1 MNNFKKLQDSNKTK
15 KLKKSSN
22 QSLKSSQNLADSS
35 PSQNSLANDENND
48 DDDDESETQSQKRTE
63 PHNLL
68 NGVLGNDTRRKKS
81 TMPKL
86 SLVDDNGRKFRQINA
101 LKTAPTQ
108 ISYAISA
115 ENFVKFEESLFDV
128 LGLTGTSFKLDSEP
142 TVKRSSACG
151 NRELE
156 TIFRSKLVSNME
168 TIEKSLELNALSQ
181 LQLKQHESKRKQRV
195 GTTKKGHLRN
205 ENQHHDDHDEENDD
219 EFKSKIV
226 TVILN
231 QTARP
236 RKAGRI
242 LLTRKNS
249 THLDNV
255 LSELTGFFKNESVV
269 QIRKLFNLKG
279 VQVMIEFKN
288 KGENYY

>member
-1 MNNFKKLQDSNKTK
+1 LNNFKKLQDSNKTK

-22 QSLKSSQNLADSS
+22 QSLKSSHNLADSS

-48 DDDDESETQSQKRTE
+48 DDDDDESETLSQKRTE

-68 NGVLGNDTRRKKS
+68 NGFLVNDTRRKKT

-86 SLVDDNGRKFRQINA
+86 SLVGDNGRKFRQINA
-101 LKTAPTQ
+101 LKTAHTQ

-115 ENFVKFEESLFDV
+115 QNFVIYEEALFDV
-128 LGLTGTSFKLDSEP
+128 LGLTGTSFKLDSSEP
-142 TVKRSSACG
+142 PPVKQSSACG
-151 NRELE
+151 NNELE
-156 TIFRSKLVSNME
+156 TTFRSKLVSNME

-205 ENQHHDDHDEENDD
+205 ENEHHDHDEENDD

-279 VQVMIEFKN
+279 VQVMRELK
-288 KGENYY
+288 K